1 MATILLVE
9 DYPNLG
15 LYEAMLLEGKGHRV
29 IRCNGAPAPLSA
41 CPMIRYGSC
50 PLPDAADLIL
60 FSSAMFM
67 PMRHRSYNGSVLL
80 QRYRAHP
87 VYGRLPMLVVTI
99 GAPRELAGSGPIE
112 IVEKFASPE
121 RIVQAIDRLLARRAR
136 VAPAT
141 SS

>member
-15 LYEAMLLEGKGHRV
+15 LYESMLLEAKGHRV

-41 CPMIRYGSC
+41 CPMIRRGAC
-50 PLPDAADLIL
+50 PLPDSADLIV

-67 PMRHRSYNGSVLL
+67 PMRHRTYRGADLL
-80 QRYRAHP
+80 GRYRAHP

-99 GAPRELAGSGPIE
+99 GAPREFEGSGPVEVIE
-112 IVEKFASPE
+112 KFTAPEKIVEAVE
-121 RIVQAIDRLLARRAR
+121 RLLARRR
-136 VAPAT
+136 EPVPAT
-141 SS
+141 T